1 VARNIYVG
9 GSAPTNLEK
18 LENTKCGSLLKILQE
33 DGFTLS
39 HNPHSEIFVCL
50 DFNKKQYSSF
60 ISSGGAPDR
69 AFLIRIEPKAI
80 FPAQYT
86 KTTEALFNHVFS
98 PGLLKSDSKFTL
110 GWPHALEAD
119 PTNPGTEIVYFEDFK
134 EKSSESEFASWS
146 SRSIKLSMIA
156 ANKVSP
162 ISDGNYGI
170 RRDLAHKLPMEI
182 LHVYGS
188 LWNSSFWDKAVHR
201 LKVLKF
207 NVSYGTP
214 VNLFSLYGNFF
225 RKYSTARG
233 FVSNKFGILNDSKFA
248 LVIENSNTYVSEK
261 IFDAIFAGTVP
272 LYIGPS
278 LQKLGLPSNI
288 AIPIRGD
295 REEILTILQTIT
307 NEDVIKIL
315 KAGKSFLKGKVY
327 LNEWTENVV
336 YRRIAERIEQSFT
349 AYKVL

>member
-1 VARNIYVG
+1 MIGNVFVG
-9 GSAPTNLEK
+9 GSAPTNLAK
-18 LENTKCGSLLKILQE
+18 LENTKCGYLLKILQE

-39 HNPHSEIFVCL
+39 HNPRSEIFICL
-50 DFNKKQYSSF
+50 DFNKKQYSDF
-60 ISSGGAPDR
+60 ISSGGSPDR

-86 KTTEALFNHVFS
+86 KMIEEMFNQVFS
-98 PGLLKSDSKFTL
+98 PGLLKNDSQSIL

-119 PTNPGTEIVYFEDFK
+119 PTKPGTEIVSFEDFK
-134 EKSSESEFASWS
+134 KKSSESEFASWT

-188 LWNSSFWDKAVHR
+188 LWNSSFWEKAVHR

-207 NVSYGTP
+207 NVSYSTP
-214 VNLFSLYGNFF
+214 VNLFSIYGNFF

-233 FVSNKFGILNDSKFA
+233 FVSNKFRILNDSKFA

-261 IFDAIFAGTVP
+261 IFDAIYAGTVP
-272 LYIGPS
+272 LYLGPP
-278 LQKLGLPSNI
+278 LQKFGLPSNI
-288 AIPIRGD
+288 AIPIRGE

-307 NEDVIKIL
+307 NEDVIRIL
-315 KAGKSFLKGKVY
+315 KAGKSFLNGKVY
-327 LNEWTENVV
+327 QNEWTENMV

-349 AYKVL
+349 SL